1 MIASLSLIL
10 LCQLAGE
17 VIVRGL
23 GLPMPGPVVGL
34 LFLLLLLLAR
44 DRFVALAR
52 GPLQQDGVENASRG
66 LLAHLSLLFVP
77 AGVGVVQK
85 LDLVAEHGI
94 AVAAVLA
101 DLRGGDLAGDGG
113 DVSGRESL
121 DVARTE
127 RAMSANPFSL
137 WVYLSQSP
145 LLWLTVTLL
154 VYATTDALS
163 LKTHRHPL
171 ANPVLHLDLDHRGV
185 PDAHGHI
192 VHDLFRRRAVRA
204 LPARAGDRGAGG
216 AALRKPQGGGG
227 GDPAD
232 AGGPRGGPVTAVVS
246 WCC

>member
-94 AVAAVLA
+94 AVAVVLA
-101 DLRGGDLAGDGG
+101 IS
-113 DVSGRESL
+113 V
-121 DVARTE
+121 V
-127 RAMSANPFSL
+127 
-137 WVYLSQSP
+137 
-145 LLWLTVTLL
+145 VTLL
-154 VYATTDALS
+154 VTVATFL
-163 LKTHRHPL
+163 
-171 ANPVLHLDLDHRGV
+171 
-185 PDAHGHI
+185 
-192 VHDLFRRRAVRA
+192 
-204 LPARAGDRGAGG
+204 
-216 AALRKPQGGGG
+216 
-227 GDPAD
+227 
-232 AGGPRGGPVTAVVS
+232 VVS
-246 WCC
+246 RLMSRGRSAP